1 MFNRKCGLDLAHAK
15 SMLDQWTNYSV
26 PEGREDVGDEE
37 WDQIDETGPGL
48 MFDYFNGKLSSE
60 QTALVERY
68 ASISDEFREDL
79 LTSGRVVVGRL
90 EDAIANSLSW
100 REICDSAGAQTAAV
114 AVCRANQA
122 TLRLALS
129 NTLMTAASSES
140 VSEDV
145 LLGDN
150 IRMEVFEEEGNLVF
164 DITSSDPQS
173 AGQLVGIHLS
183 NDGSSIVG
191 YVLLRMGKSG
201 LVSGSLE
208 IDRNQLAGNYD
219 VVHRPIQSHD
229 LAVCDAAT
237 LQNAIRADNDDP
249 DAMKAWKSW
258 VASVR
263 QSDDADAIAPLL
275 DCLESDLRSF
285 S

>member
-1 MFNRKCGLDLAHAK
+1 MFSRKCELDLAKAK
-15 SMLDQWTNYSV
+15 SLVRQWA
-26 PEGREDVGDEE
+26 EDDIPVTGEHVSDEE

-48 MFDYFNGKLSSE
+48 MFDYFNGKLSSD
-60 QTALVERY
+60 QVALVERY
-68 ASISDEFREDL
+68 ATISEEFREDL
-79 LTSGRVVVGRL
+79 LTSGRIVVGRL
-90 EDAIANSLSW
+90 EDAIANGLSW
-100 REICDSAGAQTAAV
+100 REICDSAGAQTAAM

-122 TLRLALS
+122 PLRLALS
-129 NTLMTAASSES
+129 NTLMAAASSES

-173 AGQLVGIHLS
+173 AGQLIGIHLS
-183 NDGSSIVG
+183 NDDLSIVG

-201 LVSGSLE
+201 VVSGSLE

-219 VVHRPIQSHD
+219 VVPRPVQSHD
-229 LAVCDAAT
+229 LAVCDTPT
-237 LQNAIRADNDDP
+237 LEKAIRADHNDP
-249 DAMKAWKSW
+249 DAMQSWKSW
-258 VASVR
+258 VTCVR
-263 QSDDADAIAPLL
+263 QSDDADALAPLL
-275 DCLESDLRSF
+275 DRLESELKSF